1 MKENSDFSNNKNKI
15 ENEVFKQLK
24 INSNNISASR
34 SDKIKPLPLPI
45 LSNLNKFLNNYVKK
59 EEYWVSLK
67 DYLKRI
73 YYFNEEDFYLG
84 YKNILYCF
92 KPLNLIEMTKTR
104 KHLKNRY
111 SSDSPE
117 FLMILLLYIFIATF
131 CINISINRLNLFK
144 IVKIFVIQSILFIFV
159 LGLIVAYFSKYI
171 LEKFY
176 VNIPS
181 QYIEFRH
188 AFDIHTYSFVTFY
201 FFGIIIPYL
210 LFPLCSQ
217 NNSYLEMLL
226 SNILVCIGV
235 IHYFYVTLIQYFSLP
250 FIKKSRNSNL
260 HTWPIFIFFGI
271 LTIFRINI
279 FKIFILWF
287 VIYK

>member
-92 KPLNLIEMTKTR
+92 KPLNLIE
-104 KHLKNRY
+104 
-111 SSDSPE
+111 
-117 FLMILLLYIFIATF
+117 
-131 CINISINRLNLFK
+131 
-144 IVKIFVIQSILFIFV
+144 
-159 LGLIVAYFSKYI
+159 
-171 LEKFY
+171 
-176 VNIPS
+176 
-181 QYIEFRH
+181 
-188 AFDIHTYSFVTFY
+188 
-201 FFGIIIPYL
+201 
-210 LFPLCSQ
+210 
-217 NNSYLEMLL
+217 
-226 SNILVCIGV
+226 
-235 IHYFYVTLIQYFSLP
+235 
-250 FIKKSRNSNL
+250 IKKDVELKSSIREILKKLKKNSPSSKKYYN
-260 HTWPIFIFFGI
+260 F
-271 LTIFRINI
+271 
-279 FKIFILWF
+279 
-287 VIYK
+287 